1 MIGLKISKFIMEAI
15 VRTADPI
22 TWKSE
27 TPVCVGQWLLTS
39 EKLSAATALVQE
51 QLEEGHIELSNSPW
65 NTPIFVIKKNLGI
78 GDCCRTLEQ

>member
-1 MIGLKISKFIMEAI
+1 MEAI

-39 EKLSAATALVQE
+39 EKRSAATALVQE